1 MEYSAWIKNNG
12 RATSEGL
19 YRLHFGHFG
28 DTFRF
33 LAYYS
38 LMPSY
43 DRDFLRKND
52 IFFGSCIHIND
63 RLLHT
68 HIA

>member
-1 MEYSAWIKNNG
+1 MEYSAWIKSNG
-12 RATSEGL
+12 RATSEG
-19 YRLHFGHFG
+19 YRLHFGHFA
-28 DTFRF
+28 FRF

-52 IFFGSCIHIND
+52 IFLAVVSTLMTDSCIPI
-63 RLLHT
+63 
-68 HIA
+68 